1 MTRALFAA
9 ATCCCALS
17 SVSALAESCDR
28 RYPGSCRLEVSS
40 TIVRTKGDS
49 AAIPARSSTLVRVK
63 GDSTA
68 IPARSP
74 QRTKRARKPL
84 PMGIRLA
91 GVAPVPF
98 PPSSPRRITALS
110 ALPPV
115 PLPTPSPRR
124 LAAFTK
130 PTTIVDEAFNILTL
144 NDSNDAVL
152 EAALSNRRTQF
163 LGSMSR

>member
-17 SVSALAESCDR
+17 TVAALAESCDR
-28 RYPGSCRLEVSS
+28 RYPGSCRLEVST
-40 TIVRTKGDS
+40 TIVRTKG
-49 AAIPARSSTLVRVK
+49 AAAVPAR
-63 GDSTA
+63 A
-68 IPARSP
+68 P
-74 QRTKRARKPL
+74 QRVKRARKPL
-84 PMGIRLA
+84 PMSSLA
-91 GVAPVPF
+91 GIAPVPL
-98 PPSSPRRITALS
+98 PPPSPRRITTASTLV
-110 ALPPV
+110 PV

-130 PTTIVDEAFNILTL
+130 PTTIVDQAFNILTL

-163 LGSMSR
+163 IGSVSR

>member
-17 SVSALAESCDR
+17 SVSALAEGCDR
-28 RYPGSCRLEVSS
+28 RYPGSCRLEVST
-40 TIVRTKGDS
+40 TIVKT
-49 AAIPARSSTLVRVK
+49 K

-74 QRTKRARKPL
+74 QRMKRARKPL
-84 PMGIRLA
+84 AVGIRVTGIASVPLP
-91 GVAPVPF
+91 AP
-98 PPSSPRRITALS
+98 SPRRIAAFSTFAR
-110 ALPPV
+110 V

-152 EAALSNRRTQF
+152 EAALSNRRTRF
-163 LGSMSR
+163 LDSISR